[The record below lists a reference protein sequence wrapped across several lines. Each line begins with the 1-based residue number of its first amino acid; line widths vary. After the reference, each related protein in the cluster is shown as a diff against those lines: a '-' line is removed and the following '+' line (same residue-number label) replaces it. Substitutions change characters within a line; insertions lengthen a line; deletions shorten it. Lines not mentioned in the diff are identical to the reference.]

1 LLFPDATLQSEAKM
15 GRLNII
21 SLGDANK
28 DGKYEELYAFG
39 GRSFTIWNGDSGSLV
54 LIVKIDLD
62 ADFGTYDGRSDGSEP
77 ESVVVAKMGS
87 KDILL

>member
-1 LLFPDATLQSEAKM
+1 LQSEAKM

-21 SLGDANK
+21 STLGDANK

-54 LIVKIDLD
+54 LIVKMI
-62 ADFGTYDGRSDGSEP
+62 
-77 ESVVVAKMGS
+77 
-87 KDILL
+87 

>member
-39 GRSFTIWNGDSGSLV
+39 GRSFTIWNGDSGV
-54 LIVKIDLD
+54 
-62 ADFGTYDGRSDGSEP
+62 
-77 ESVVVAKMGS
+77 
-87 KDILL
+87 